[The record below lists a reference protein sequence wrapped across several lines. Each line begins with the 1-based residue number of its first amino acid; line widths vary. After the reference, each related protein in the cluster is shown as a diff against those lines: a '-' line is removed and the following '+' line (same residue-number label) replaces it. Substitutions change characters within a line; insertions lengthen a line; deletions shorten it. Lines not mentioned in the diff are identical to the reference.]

1 MRGIKFMLIIITLG
15 SLRGGE
21 RVKKYGTDFLRNV
34 ALLGHGGAG
43 KTSLAEAMLF
53 VSKGINRL
61 GKVDD
66 GTTVM
71 DFDPEETRRQI
82 SINTALAPI
91 EWNNHKVNV
100 LDTPGYFDF
109 VGDVVAALTV
119 VDSALMVVCASSG
132 VEVGTEKGWALLEEA
147 GLPTTVF
154 MNKMDRENANFQ
166 KVVDELREYFGPKLV
181 PIQIPIG
188 EAESFSGIVDL
199 VKMKAY
205 IKDGDSYKE
214 ESIPAELEGAAES
227 AREEMIE
234 AASVADD
241 DLMMK
246 YLEGEQLTDK
256 EVEQA
261 VKLGTQTGD
270 MVPILIGS
278 ASTTFGIKQLLDHM
292 TQGMPSPA
300 ERKIIAT
307 NSGGEEVTIKT
318 DDKELSAL
326 VYKTMAD
333 PYVGKLTLFRVFS
346 GTMRS
351 DSSVFNVRTGKDERV
366 GQLFVIKGKDQVAVS
381 EIGPGD
387 LGAVAKLAETTT
399 NDTLSSKER
408 KIAIKPIAFPK
419 PTMTMSVQP
428 KAKGDEDK
436 IGSGLSRLSEEDPTF
451 TVEKSFQTGENL
463 ISGMGDLHLEVMSSR
478 LHKKFGVEVELNT
491 PIVPYRETIRG
502 TAKVEGKHRKQSGG
516 RGQFGHVWLELS
528 PGDPENEDRLE
539 FVDDIFGGAVPRQYI
554 PAVEKGLREILDEG
568 PLAGY
573 PVENIKVSLYDGSYH
588 AVDSSE
594 MAFKI
599 AAGMAFRKGF
609 RESSPVLLEPIM
621 SVEIVVPEAFMGDVM
636 GDMNKKRGRIL
647 GMEPQGGMQV
657 IKTQVPMAEMFK
669 YSIDLR
675 SMTQGRGSFTSEFSH
690 YEEVPAQIAEQ
701 VIAESKAQ
709 DE

>member
-1 MRGIKFMLIIITLG
+1 
-15 SLRGGE
+15 
-21 RVKKYGTDFLRNV
+21 VKKYGTDFLRNV

-53 VSKGINRL
+53 VAKGINRL
-61 GKVDD
+61 GRVDD

-82 SINTALAPI
+82 SINTSLAPV
-91 EWNNHKVNV
+91 EWKEHKINV

-119 VDSALMVVCASSG
+119 ADSALMVVCASSG
-132 VEVGTEKGWALLEEA
+132 VEVGTEKGWGYLEEA
-147 GLPTTVF
+147 GLPRTVF
-154 MNKMDRENANFQ
+154 VNKMERENANFQ
-166 KVVDELREYFGPKLV
+166 KVVDELRDHFGPKLV
-181 PIQIPIG
+181 PIQLPIG
-188 EAESFSGIVDL
+188 EAETFSGIVDL

-205 IKDGDSYKE
+205 LKDGSSFKE
-214 ESIPAELEGAAES
+214 APIPGDMEAVAEV

-241 DLMMK
+241 ELMMK

-256 EVEQA
+256 EVEHA
-261 VKLGTQTGD
+261 VKLGTQSGE
-270 MVPILIGS
+270 MVPILVGS
-278 ASTTFGIKQLLDHM
+278 AQSTFGIAQLLDHM
-292 TQGMPSPA
+292 VHGMPSPA
-300 ERKIIAT
+300 NRTMVGTDSSGQEVKIQT
-307 NSGGEEVTIKT
+307 E
-318 DDKELSAL
+318 DKELSAL

-346 GTMRS
+346 GTIRS
-351 DSSVFNVRTGKDERV
+351 DSTAFNVRTGKDERV
-366 GQLFVIKGKDQVAVS
+366 GQLFVTKGKDQIAVS

-387 LGAVAKLAETTT
+387 LGAVAKLADTTT
-399 NDTLSSKER
+399 NDTLSSKDK

-419 PTMTMSVQP
+419 PTMTMAIQP

-436 IGSGLSRLSEEDPTF
+436 IGSGLTRLSEEDPTF
-451 TVEKSFQTGENL
+451 TVEKSFQTGQNL
-463 ISGMGDLHLEVMSSR
+463 VSGMGDLHLEVMSSR
-478 LHKKFGVEVELNT
+478 LHKKFGVEVELDT

-502 TAKVEGKHRKQSGG
+502 RAKVEGKHRKQSGG

-528 PGDPENEDRLE
+528 PGDPEHEDRLE

-573 PVENIKVSLYDGSYH
+573 PVENVRVSLYDGSYH

-609 RESSPVLLEPIM
+609 LESNPVLLEPIM
-621 SVEIVVPEAFMGDVM
+621 NVEITVPEAFMGDVM

-647 GMEPQGGMQV
+647 GMEPHAGMQV
-657 IKTQVPMAEMFK
+657 IRVQVPMAEMFK
-669 YSIDLR
+669 YAIDLR

-701 VIAESKAQ
+701 VIAESKKTE
-709 DE
+709 D